1 MAKIQIAIAGMSC
14 ASCVLPIENAFKNV
28 PGVISAAVNY
38 ASEKATIEFDPV
50 RIDQKKLEEIIEN
63 TGYHVIRAEK
73 PAGNILKLRVIGMD
87 NAHCVHTVHGA
98 VAALPGI
105 TSQDLKVNEKAV
117 ISFDPKQVSPQK
129 IKEAILASGYEP
141 IEEVEATVDVEKAA
155 REREISSLRNRFL
168 LSSAFSLPLLYTMVA
183 ALFGIP
189 YPPFVTAN
197 MALIQL
203 LLATPVM
210 LLGNIFFTRGIF
222 SLLKTRTAN
231 MDTLVAI
238 GTGSAYL
245 YSLWISIS
253 IWTGRQIG
261 GELYYEVAA
270 FLITF
275 ILLGKWLEVVAKGR
289 TSEAIKKLMGLA
301 PKTARVIR
309 NGQEV
314 EIPISEVVVGDT
326 LIVKP
331 GQKIPVDGKIIDGQ
345 SSVDE
350 SMVTGESIPVE
361 KNPGDTVIGATL
373 NLHGT
378 FRFTA
383 TKVGADTLLAQIIKL
398 VEDAQGSKAPI
409 QELADQISAVFVP
422 AVMAVAALAFI
433 VWFALGMGF
442 AFALSIF
449 IAVLIIACPCAMG
462 LATPTAVMVGTGMG
476 AERGVLIKS
485 AKALQVAEKIDTV
498 VLDKTGTVTRGKPQ
512 VMDVLPDASAGIS
525 KKDILFYAG
534 LAEKRSEHPLA
545 EAILSAAKAQG
556 IDVPDPESFLAIP
569 GKGLEVSYQGKK
581 ILLGNRLLM
590 SERGI
595 DLSDCSR
602 QIEILESQGKTVMNL
617 VLDNRHIGC
626 IAVADPLKDTS
637 KLAVLTLH
645 HMKKRVILLTGDNA
659 RTARAIAKQASVDE
673 AIAEVL
679 PADKVAEIIK
689 LQEAGHKV
697 AMVGDGINDAP
708 ALAQADL
715 GIAIGGGTDVAIE
728 SGDIV
733 LVKDDLRDVAVAMDL
748 SRYTMRKIRQNLF
761 WAFFYNSV
769 GIPLAALGLLNPI
782 IAGAAMAASSVS
794 VVSNSLL
801 MRRYRPRI

>member
-1 MAKIQIAIAGMSC
+1 MAKLTFSITGRKCSSC
-14 ASCVLPIENAFKNV
+14 EEESESRNLGIRF
-28 PGVISAAVNY
+28 ILSA
-38 ASEKATIEFDPV
+38 
-50 RIDQKKLEEIIEN
+50 
-63 TGYHVIRAEK
+63 
-73 PAGNILKLRVIGMD
+73 
-87 NAHCVHTVHGA
+87 
-98 VAALPGI
+98 
-105 TSQDLKVNEKAV
+105 
-117 ISFDPKQVSPQK
+117 
-129 IKEAILASGYEP
+129 
-141 IEEVEATVDVEKAA
+141 
-155 REREISSLRNRFL
+155 L
-168 LSSAFSLPLLYTMVA
+168 LSLPLLYNM
-183 ALFGIP
+183 LF
-189 YPPFVTAN
+189 PPAIMNSRTAF
-197 MALIQL
+197 IQF
-203 LLATPVM
+203 LLATLVI
-210 LLGNIFFTRGIF
+210 LLGYSFFTRGIF
-222 SLLKTRTAN
+222 SLYKSRAAS
-231 MDTLVAI
+231 MDTLVAL
-238 GTGSAYL
+238 GTGAAYL
-245 YSLWISIS
+245 YSLSVSIN

-275 ILLGKWLEVVAKGR
+275 ILLGKWLEALAKGR
-289 TSEAIKKLMGLA
+289 TSQAIQRLMGLSS
-301 PKTARVIR
+301 KTAIVIR
-309 NGQEV
+309 EGRQTEV
-314 EIPISEVVVGDT
+314 PIDQVVVGDV
-326 LIVKP
+326 LVVKP

-361 KNPGDTVIGATL
+361 KNPGDAVIGATI

-378 FRFTA
+378 FSFTA

-422 AVMAVAALAFI
+422 AVMVVATLAFI
-433 VWFALGMGF
+433 IWFFLGMGF
-442 AFALSIF
+442 TFALSIF

-462 LATPTAVMVGTGMG
+462 LATPTAVMVGTGIG
-476 AERGVLIKS
+476 AERGILIKS
-485 AKALQVAEKIDTV
+485 AQALQMASLIDTV
-498 VLDKTGTVTRGKPQ
+498 VLDKTGTITRGKPQ

-545 EAILSAAKAQG
+545 EAILSETKVQG
-556 IDVPDPESFLAIP
+556 IDIPDPESFQAIS
-569 GKGLEVSYQGKK
+569 GKGLEVGYQGKK

-617 VLDNRHIGC
+617 VLDGRHIGC

-637 KLAVLTLH
+637 KMAVLTLH

-769 GIPLAALGLLNPI
+769 GIPLAAWGFLNPI

-801 MRRYRPRI
+801 MRRYRPRQ